1 MPVFFSLFLF
11 TEKSFTH
18 KNNLNS
24 HIKIHTGERNQC
36 KICDR
41 IFPSIVKLRRHE
53 STHQA
58 IQDVAPKITDPDP
71 EILSQTQEIPQI

>member
-53 STHQA
+53 STHQPQ
-58 IQDVAPKITDPDP
+58 QDTAPKMTDPDLELP
-71 EILSQTQEIPQI
+71 VQTQNNP

>member
-1 MPVFFSLFLF
+1 MFYFSMA
-11 TEKSFTH
+11 EKSFTH

-36 KICDR
+36 KTCQR

-53 STHQA
+53 STHQVED
-58 IQDVAPKITDPDP
+58 QLDVP
-71 EILSQTQEIPQI
+71 SQPLE